1 MLRVSTNTLYRTGEL
16 NIVNRQ
22 KDLLA
27 TQVQLSSGKRIGS
40 PADDPLGAADA
51 AAMRSSLAQFSQF
64 KQNQD
69 YARYLLNLQESS
81 LAQMIGS
88 VQDVQEKLIAAG
100 NGAYGNSE
108 RATIA
113 QELEGI
119 LGRMIGLANS
129 GDGAGGYLFAGS
141 REATVPF
148 TQNGNAVTFN
158 GDAVLQR
165 LEVSR
170 DRFQQIK
177 FSGDAI
183 FQKIRPGNGTFTTA
197 AAGAN
202 TGAGVIDVGSV
213 ADPTALTGSNYTV
226 SFAVAAGVT
235 TYQMVRASDS
245 AVVASGA
252 YSSPLTLNVDG
263 MRIGISGQPAAGDQ
277 FTVAPSGFRSI
288 FETVA
293 AAIATLRTPAG
304 TPAGNAQLASRLG
317 NLMASA
323 DRALDHMLLAR
334 ADIGTTLA
342 ELQAYESLNDDRS
355 LEYQSR
361 LSTIEDLDFASAAS
375 ELARRQATFEA
386 ALKSYTTVSRLSLF
400 DYL

>member
-16 NIVNRQ
+16 NIVSRQ

-27 TQVQLSSGKRIGS
+27 AQVQLSSGKRIAS

-69 YARYLLNLQESS
+69 HARYALNLQESS

-88 VQDVQEKLIAAG
+88 VQDLQEKLIAAG

-141 REATVPF
+141 RVATVPF

-165 LEVSR
+165 LEVSK
-170 DRFQQIK
+170 DRYLQIK

-197 AAGAN
+197 AAAGN

-213 ADPTALTGSNYTV
+213 SDPTALTGSNYTV
-226 SFAVAAGVT
+226 TFAVAAGVT
-235 TYQMVRASDS
+235 TYQMVRATDS
-245 AVVASGA
+245 AVVASGT

-263 MRIGISGQPAAGDQ
+263 MRFGISGQPAAGDQ
-277 FTVAPSGFRSI
+277 FSIAPSGFRSI
-288 FETVA
+288 FDTVA
-293 AAIATLRTPAG
+293 AAVATLRTPAG
-304 TPAGNAQLASRLG
+304 TVAGNAHLASRLAG
-317 NLMASA
+317 LIASA
-323 DRALDHMLLAR
+323 DQALDHMLLAR

-342 ELQAYESLNDDRS
+342 ELQAYEGLNDDRS

-361 LSTIEDLDFASAAS
+361 LSNIEDLDFASAAS
-375 ELARRQATFEA
+375 VLARREATFEA
-386 ALKSYTTVSRLSLF
+386 ALKSYTTVSRLTLF

>member
-16 NIVNRQ
+16 NIVSRQ

-27 TQVQLSSGKRIGS
+27 AQVQLSSGKRIAS

-69 YARYLLNLQESS
+69 HARYALNLQESS

-88 VQDVQEKLIAAG
+88 VQDLQEKLIAAG

-141 REATVPF
+141 RVATVPF
-148 TQNGNAVTFN
+148 TQNGNTVTFN

-165 LEVSR
+165 LEVSK
-170 DRFQQIK
+170 DRYLQIK

-197 AAGAN
+197 AAAGN

-213 ADPTALTGSNYTV
+213 SDPTALTGSNYTV
-226 SFAVAAGVT
+226 TFAVAAGVK
-235 TYQMVRASDS
+235 TYQMVRATDS
-245 AVVASGA
+245 AVVASGT

-263 MRIGISGQPAAGDQ
+263 MRFGISGQPAAGDQ
-277 FTVAPSGFRSI
+277 FSIAPSGFRSI
-288 FETVA
+288 FDTVA
-293 AAIATLRTPAG
+293 AAVATLRTPAG
-304 TPAGNAQLASRLG
+304 TVAGNAHLASRLAG
-317 NLMASA
+317 LIASA
-323 DRALDHMLLAR
+323 DQALDHMLLAR

-342 ELQAYESLNDDRS
+342 ELQAYEGLNDDRS

-361 LSTIEDLDFASAAS
+361 LSNIEDLDFASAAS
-375 ELARRQATFEA
+375 VLARREATFEA
-386 ALKSYTTVSRLSLF
+386 ALKSYTTVSRLTLF